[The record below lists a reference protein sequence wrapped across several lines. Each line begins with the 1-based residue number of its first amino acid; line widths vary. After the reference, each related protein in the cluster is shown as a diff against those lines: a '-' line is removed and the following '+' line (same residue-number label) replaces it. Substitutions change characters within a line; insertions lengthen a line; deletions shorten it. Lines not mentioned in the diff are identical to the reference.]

1 MTTINSIISGIKGKR
16 VYFDTNVIIYY
27 LEQLHPFYE
36 TVLPLFEGIG
46 TGEIQAYT
54 SEFTLTEILI
64 KPMKENAIGLIQ
76 DIKDLLL
83 DPDLFVLTQTHQEL
97 FIKAAQLGG
106 QHGLR
111 SADAI
116 HFASAAENHCH
127 YFVSNDKKFKSQQ
140 GVQVLIV
147 NDYLLNSQDG

>member
-1 MTTINSIISGIKGKR
+1 MNTITTNIKGKR
-16 VYFDTNVIIYY
+16 VYFDTNAIIYY
-27 LEQLHPFYE
+27 LEQLQPFYE
-36 TVLPLFEGIG
+36 IVLPLFESIG

-54 SEFTLTEILI
+54 SEFTLTEMLI
-64 KPMKENAIGLIQ
+64 KPMKENAIELVQ

-83 DPDLFVLTQTHQEL
+83 DPDLFTLTQTHQEL

-106 QHGLR
+106 RYGLR

-116 HFASAAENHCH
+116 HFASAIENHCH
-127 YFVSNDKKFKSQQ
+127 YFFTNDKKFKSQQ

-147 NDYLLNSQDG
+147 NDYLS